1 MTRPFVF
8 EKPLGMRDTLPVL
21 YDLKTSIREK
31 IQRVTE
37 GWGYRF
43 MNTPTLE
50 YYETVGEASAILDQQ
65 LFKLLDQ
72 RGNTLVLRP
81 DMTAPIARVAA
92 SSLKNEPFP
101 LRLAYDSNV
110 FRAQE
115 DEGGKPAEF
124 EQIGVELIGDRTT
137 SADGEVI
144 ALMAAVLK
152 EAGLEDFQIAIG
164 HVGFIQEL
172 FLSIVGNEERAAVLR
187 RYLYEKNY
195 VGYRQHVR
203 EMPLSTIDQKRLMAL
218 LTLRGD
224 GSKLEEAIELLPT
237 DAGERVLDELRTL
250 LHTLEAYGVA
260 NQVKFDFT
268 LVSHMSYYTGVV
280 FEGYANNLGVP
291 LSNGGRYDELLSHFD
306 RPAQATGF
314 GIRLDHLAEA
324 LGVTSEEKL
333 PYAIIFSPERRE
345 EAIQQASERRA
356 NGEKVVVQE
365 LSGVTNLDAY
375 SERFD
380 DVTYLIGKNGKGML

>member
-1 MTRPFVF
+1 MTVPFVF

-21 YDLKTSIREK
+21 YDLKATIRQR
-31 IQRVTE
+31 IQGVTE
-37 GWGYRF
+37 TWGYRF

-50 YYETVGEASAILDQQ
+50 YYETVGDASAILDQQ

-72 RGNTLVLRP
+72 RGQTLVLRP

-92 SSLKNEPFP
+92 SSLKHEPFP

-124 EQIGVELIGDRTT
+124 EQIGVELIGDGTT
-137 SADGEVI
+137 SADAEVI
-144 ALMAAVLK
+144 ALMAEVLNK
-152 EAGLEDFQIAIG
+152 AGLEEYQIAIG

-172 FLSIVGNEERAAVLR
+172 FLSIVGNEDRAATLR
-187 RYLYEKNY
+187 RFLYEKNY

-203 EMPLSTIDQKRLMAL
+203 EMALSSIDQKRLMAL

-224 GSKLEEAIELLPT
+224 GSKLSEAIELLPT
-237 DAGERVLDELRTL
+237 DKGEKVLSDLRTL
-250 LHTLEAYGVA
+250 LESLDSYGVA
-260 NQVKFDFT
+260 HRVKFDFT

-291 LSNGGRYDELLSHFD
+291 LSNGGRYDELLSRFN

-324 LGVTSEEKL
+324 LNPQREELL
-333 PYAIIFSPERRE
+333 PAAIIFSPERKK
-345 EAIQQASERRA
+345 EAIQQATERRS
-356 NGEKVVVQE
+356 NGERVVMQE
-365 LSGVTNLDAY
+365 LSGVKDLDAY
-375 SERFD
+375 SEGFE
-380 DVTYLIGKNGKGML
+380 DVVYLIGKNGRGTK